1 MLEFGWL
8 SRWLNGQQLGPR
20 SRFDDGASLS
30 CNFETSPSIDHITS
44 TKVCSSLHPPNLP
57 PSTYRNLA
65 VHLRSSSSSSS
76 TPASFLFSSLR
87 LFLSINNFLL
97 QSPSL
102 VILKPPQSITGWSW
116 VIAVGF
122 STYFDLF
129 TLQKY
134 SR

>member
-30 CNFETSPSIDHITS
+30 CNLETSPSIDHITS

-65 VHLRSSSSSSS
+65 VHLRSSSSSTS
-76 TPASFLFSSLR
+76 TSASFLFSPLR

-97 QSPSL
+97 QVALFGNPEIASEYYW
-102 VILKPPQSITGWSW
+102 VVTGQR
-116 VIAVGF
+116 GRF
-122 STYFDLF
+122 FNMFRLL

-134 SR
+134 PR